1 MCFPIPN
8 AISTGTITIGAN
20 GGTAPYTIIGQNLI
34 WTGTSIIPFPTILP
48 PVPPSGQTMI
58 NVPANS
64 NGAPYTFTVQDAN
77 LCLFQLSVVVGSP
90 TALAV
95 TSTPTNVLCTGDQ
108 TGAILITPSGGVSPY
123 TVDWLF
129 PLANGPCILPVTS
142 TISAPYTQA
151 GLCAGNYIISIT
163 DANGCPD
170 TISVPITEPVSLPS
184 STASQINNPCYGD
197 ALGVASVSAFGG
209 TPGYT
214 YSWTTTTGNI
224 PGPSTTPIIGT
235 APNGLIAGTYTATI
249 TDANGCT
256 TTNTVII
263 TEPGTAIGA
272 AATSTPVSCNTYLD
286 GTITVTAIGG
296 TPPYLISGVTVPFSA
311 TIPNIT
317 NTPATLSGLAA
328 GVYLFTV
335 TDANGCS
342 ITVSSTVTQPFPLV
356 ATGVST
362 NILCY
367 GDSDGTISLTI
378 TGGTPGPGYS
388 YSWSGPGPIIPA
400 AGPNITGLNIGNY
413 SVVVTDANGCTT
425 PVYNFNITQPP
436 VIASTYITSNNN
448 CNGGSTG
455 AISVAVTGGT
465 VPYTYE
471 WHIGTSTGPIIPL
484 QTAQNIS
491 NLPAGQYTLV
501 ITDANNCVHTE
512 TATILE
518 PSSAITVSAI
528 TTNIFCF
535 GDFNGT
541 ISPVVS
547 GGVSPYTYQWN
558 GPSPNMPNTNLN
570 QTSLGAGTYTF
581 IVTDDLLCSAVYN
594 YTIVQP

>member
-1 MCFPIPN
+1 MVTGATSYPNLCPGTYVFEITDLNGCDTTISATILEPTALVLTPSNTNVVCYGIPTGEAGIAVSGGTPVYSYLWTTTNGNIPGSSTIPTITNLPAGTYQVVVTDANNCTSSTTININQPISALLAGISHTDELCFPIPN

-95 TSTPTNVLCTGDQ
+95 TSTLTNVLCTGDQ

-123 TVDWLF
+123 TIDWLF

-170 TISVPITEPVSLPS
+170 TISVPITEPASLPS

-388 YSWSGPGPIIPA
+388 YSWSGPG
-400 AGPNITGLNIGNY
+400 
-413 SVVVTDANGCTT
+413 
-425 PVYNFNITQPP
+425 QP
-436 VIASTYITSNNN
+436 
-448 CNGGSTG
+448 
-455 AISVAVTGGT
+455 
-465 VPYTYE
+465 E
-471 WHIGTSTGPIIPL
+471 
-484 QTAQNIS
+484 
-491 NLPAGQYTLV
+491 
-501 ITDANNCVHTE
+501 
-512 TATILE
+512 
-518 PSSAITVSAI
+518 
-528 TTNIFCF
+528 
-535 GDFNGT
+535 
-541 ISPVVS
+541 
-547 GGVSPYTYQWN
+547 
-558 GPSPNMPNTNLN
+558 
-570 QTSLGAGTYTF
+570 
-581 IVTDDLLCSAVYN
+581 
-594 YTIVQP
+594 